1 MEDIVSKRLCAS
13 SIITTL
19 PDNLIPIASLV
30 PACRRVLY
38 GRTTNWIWKRVELE
52 EEEEEEGEEE
62 EEEEEGEEEEEEEE
76 EEEVYMFSY
85 LCCRYSMSSCI
96 IRTCFNV
103 ST

>member
-62 EEEEEGEEEEEEEE
+62 KEEEE

>member
-52 EEEEEEGEEE
+52 EEEEKKEEGEK
-62 EEEEEGEEEEEEEE
+62 EEEEE